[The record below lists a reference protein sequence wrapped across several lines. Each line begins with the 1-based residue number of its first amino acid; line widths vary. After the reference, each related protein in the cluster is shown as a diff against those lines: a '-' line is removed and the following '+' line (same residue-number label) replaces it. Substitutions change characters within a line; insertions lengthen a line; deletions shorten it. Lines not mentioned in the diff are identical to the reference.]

1 MGDWRIFDAPD
12 LWGQFRLALECI
24 GTDSAEGYM
33 RVPMRLAANKSPAPA
48 PDDGLSHALRRPP
61 AHAFKRLCACTA
73 THGHTCRC
81 TKRTR
86 WPTFTYTQTYAR

>member
-33 RVPMRLAANKSPAPA
+33 RVPMRVAANKSHALA
-48 PDDGLSHALRRPP
+48 PDDGLLHALRRL
-61 AHAFKRLCACTA
+61 ASRACKCLCVCTA
-73 THGHTCRC
+73 THCICR
-81 TKRTR
+81 R
-86 WPTFTYTQTYAR
+86 A